1 MGRSERLTGSVSR
14 VSEFVVITGV
24 SGAGRTQFGDSL
36 EDLGWFVIDNI
47 PVELIPKVAELAR
60 FKERGTPV
68 ALVVGSGGDLAE
80 IGPALDELRGSGAGV
95 RIVFLDASTPT
106 LVRRYGESKRRH
118 PLA

>member
-80 IGPALDELRGSGAGV
+80 IGPALDELRGSSEPEALKLA
-95 RIVFLDASTPT
+95 RIQVHTGDRNAAADLLYNP
-106 LVRRYGESKRRH
+106 
-118 PLA
+118 